1 MAQPLFSPSW
11 YRVAK
16 LTPKLRAH
24 AQIHRHQ
31 YRGETWYVLQDLSS
45 ERFHRFSPAAYFII
59 GLMDGN
65 TPVQTIWDRALAQ
78 LGDDAVTQDEVI
90 QLLGQ
95 LHAADVMQCD
105 VPPDTAELFRRR
117 EKQEQAKT
125 MKRVLSVFAWQIPLF
140 DPDGLLDRLQPLVR
154 PFVGWFGLLLWGA
167 VVGAGALAAG
177 AHWRELSEDVLDRIL
192 VPENLLVMWLVF
204 PVLKLAHE
212 FGHAFAVKAREG
224 EVHEM
229 GVMILVLTPVPY
241 VDASSAWAFRSK
253 WQRVLVGAAGMMVE
267 LFIASLAL
275 FLWLAAEPGVFRGI
289 LYNVMLIAGVSTVLF
304 NANPLLRFDGY
315 YMLMDWLEI
324 PNLRTRSTQYWIYLA
339 ERYLFARRE
348 SEPPIATR
356 GERVWFVGWS
366 AASFVYRILVL
377 IAILVFLG
385 EHSLLLGVVFAALTA
400 FSWFVVPA
408 AKIVNHLLNSPKL
421 RRVRRRALTASA
433 LVAFGSIAAVLLVP
447 IPLRTTAQGVVWL
460 PDEGFVRVGADGFV
474 DRVVSKQ
481 GAWVKPGEV
490 LIEMSDIELV
500 TELKVLEAR
509 VRELEAKH
517 REQLVND
524 RVRAE
529 ILDEE
534 RRFAAQSLERARERA
549 GELVIKA
556 KAEGEFVYPRAPD
569 APGRFLKKGEL
580 LAHVVN
586 ADAIIVR
593 AVVSQQDID
602 LVRNATRGVEV
613 RLAEQVAHTIRAAVK
628 RVVPSATDQLPTAAL
643 GTQGGGAVAVDP
655 TDKEGRKAVQRYFQV
670 DVELPQAERGA
681 LRVGG
686 RAYVRF
692 DHGWQPLGLQWYR
705 RARQLFL
712 ARFNV

>member
-11 YRVAK
+11 YRVAS

-59 GLMDGN
+59 GLMDGK

-125 MKRVLSVFAWQIPLF
+125 VKRALSVFAWQVPLI
-140 DPDGLLDRLQPLVR
+140 DPDRLLDRLLPLVR
-154 PFVGWFGLLLWGA
+154 PFAGWLGFLLWCA

-177 AHWRELSEDVLDRIL
+177 AHWRELSENVLDQVL

-212 FGHAFAVKAREG
+212 FGHAFAVKARGG

-253 WQRVLVGAAGMMVE
+253 WQRIVVGAAGMMVE
-267 LFIASLAL
+267 LFIASIAL
-275 FLWLAAEPGVFRGI
+275 FIWLSVEPGLFRGV
-289 LYNVMLIAGVSTVLF
+289 LYNAMLIAGISTVLF

-324 PNLRTRSTQYWIYLA
+324 PNLRTRSTQYWAYLA
-339 ERYLFARRE
+339 ERYLFGRRE
-348 SEPPIATR
+348 SEPPLSTR
-356 GERVWFVGWS
+356 GERAWFVGWS
-366 AASFVYRILVL
+366 AASFCYRILVVV
-377 IAILVFLG
+377 AILVFLG
-385 EHSLLLGVVFAALTA
+385 EQSLLLGVVFAAFTA
-400 FSWFVVPA
+400 FSWFVIPG
-408 AKIVNHLLNSPKL
+408 AKIVNYLLNSPKL
-421 RRVRRRALTASA
+421 RRVRRRALAAST
-433 LVAFGSIAAVLLVP
+433 LIAAGTLAALLVVP

-460 PDEGFVRVGADGFV
+460 PDEGFVRAGADGFV

-481 GAWVKPGEV
+481 GTWVKPGAV
-490 LIEMSDIELV
+490 LVEMSDVELA

-509 VRELEAKH
+509 VRELDAKH
-517 REQLVND
+517 REQAVND

-529 ILDEE
+529 ILEEE
-534 RRFAAQSLERARERA
+534 RRFAAQNLERARERA
-549 GELVIKA
+549 GELVVKA

-593 AVVSQQDID
+593 AVVAQQDID

-613 RLAEQVAHTIRAAVK
+613 RLAENVPHTIRATVK

-655 TDKEGRKAVQRYFQV
+655 TDREGRKAVQRYFQV

-692 DHGWQPLGLQWYR
+692 DHGWEPLGLQWYR

>member
-11 YRVAK
+11 YRVAA

-59 GLMDGN
+59 GLMDGK
-65 TPVQTIWDRALAQ
+65 TPVQRIWDRALEQ

-105 VPPDTAELFRRR
+105 VSPDTAELFRRR
-117 EKQEQAKT
+117 EKQETQKT
-125 MKRVLSVFAWQIPLF
+125 VKRALSVFAWQIPLL
-140 DPDGLLDRLQPLVR
+140 DPDRLLDRLLPLAR
-154 PFVGWFGLLLWGA
+154 PFAGWFGFALWCL
-167 VVGAGALAAG
+167 VVGAGLVAA
-177 AHWRELSEDVLDRIL
+177 AASWRELSENVLDRVL

-212 FGHAFAVKAREG
+212 FGHAFAVKTRGA

-229 GVMILVLTPVPY
+229 GVMIMVLTPVPY

-253 WQRVLVGAAGMMVE
+253 WQRIVVGAAGMMVE
-267 LFIASLAL
+267 LFIASVAL
-275 FLWLAAEPGVFRGI
+275 FLWLAAEPGVFRGV
-289 LYNVMLIAGVSTVLF
+289 LYNVILIAGISTVLF

-324 PNLRTRSTQYWIYLA
+324 PNLRQRSTQYWAYLA
-339 ERYLFARRE
+339 ERYLFGRRE
-348 SEPPIATR
+348 TEQPLATR
-356 GERVWFVGWS
+356 GERAWFVGWS
-366 AASFVYRILVL
+366 TASFVYRIFIVV
-377 IAILVFLG
+377 AILVFLG
-385 EHSLLLGVVFAALTA
+385 EQSLLLGVVFAVLTA
-400 FSWFVVPA
+400 TTWFVIPGV
-408 AKIVNHLLNSPKL
+408 KIVNYLLNSPRL
-421 RRVRRRALTASA
+421 RRVRRRALLASSIGA
-433 LVAFGSIAAVLLVP
+433 LGVVAVLFLLPVP
-447 IPLRTTAQGVVWL
+447 MRTTAQGVVWL

-474 DRVVSKQ
+474 DRVVAKQ
-481 GAWVKPGEV
+481 GGWVKPGEV
-490 LIEMSDIELV
+490 LVEMSDVELAA
-500 TELKVLEAR
+500 ELKVLEAR
-509 VRELEAKH
+509 VRELDAKH
-517 REQLVND
+517 REQIVND

-529 ILDEE
+529 ILAEE
-534 RRFAAQSLERARERA
+534 RRFAAQSLERAQERA

-556 KAEGEFVYPRAPD
+556 KAEGEFVYPGAPD

-580 LAHVVN
+580 LGHVVN
-586 ADAIIVR
+586 NDAIIVR

-602 LVRNATRGVEV
+602 LVRSATRGVQI
-613 RLAEQVAHTIRAAVK
+613 RLAEDLPGAIRASVK

-655 TDKEGRKAVQRYFQV
+655 ADREGRKSMQRVFQV
-670 DVELPQAERGA
+670 DVELPHDGRA

-692 DHGWQPLGLQWYR
+692 DHGWEPLGVQWYR